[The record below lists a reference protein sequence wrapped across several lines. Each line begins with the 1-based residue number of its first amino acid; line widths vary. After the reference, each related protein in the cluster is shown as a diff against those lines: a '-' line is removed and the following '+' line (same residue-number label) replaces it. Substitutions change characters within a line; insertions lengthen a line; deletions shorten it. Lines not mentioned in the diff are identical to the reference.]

1 MQNLKMLKANKQSFI
16 LSLVMILFTTA
27 NAQESNNVNYSLQQ
41 SIDYAIKNSPNY
53 LNSELD
59 LKNAEYR
66 KKEIT
71 GLGLPQVT
79 GSVDLKNYLELPTQL
94 LPGQFFGAPAGTY
107 IPVRFGTKYNSTAGI
122 NASQL
127 IFSSDY
133 IFGLKASTEFINL
146 SKISVTRSKAE
157 LVSQVSK
164 AYYTVII
171 NRDRIKL
178 LDANVVRL
186 KKILDDTKAFNKQ
199 GFAELIDV
207 ERLEVQ
213 YNNLTTEKD
222 KTVRLIGLSET
233 VLKFQMGYK
242 LSDPIILSDSL
253 NINTDTFEELSSS
266 KIDITKRPDYQL
278 LKAQQSLLDIDV
290 KRLKWGY
297 MPTLAAYGAYQYNA
311 QREKFD
317 FLDTDQQW
325 FKIALIGATLNLTI
339 FDGFQ
344 RHNKIQQAKI
354 SSLKNLNTI
363 KTIEQAGELEATV
376 ASISYNNAYSSVLVQ
391 KKNMILAQ
399 HVYDVA
405 QKKYQGGVG
414 TSLEIVNAETSLKE
428 AQTNYYN
435 AVYDMLIAKIDYQK
449 AIGTLTK

>member
-71 GLGLPQVT
+71 GLGLPQVS

-317 FLDTDQQW
+317 FLDTEQQW

-363 KTIEQAGELEATV
+363 KAIEQAGELEATV
-376 ASISYNNAYSSVLVQ
+376 ASITYNNAYQSVLVQ
-391 KKNMILAQ
+391 KKNMVLAQ

>member
-1 MQNLKMLKANKQSFI
+1 MLSTKKNTFI
-16 LSLVMILFTTA
+16 LSLAMIIVTNA
-27 NAQESNNVNYSLQQ
+27 KAQESNSANYSLQQ

-66 KKEIT
+66 RKEIT

-94 LPGQFFGAPAGTY
+94 LPGQFFGAPAGTF

-157 LVSQVSK
+157 LISQVSK

-242 LSDPIILSDSL
+242 LSDPITLSDSL

-317 FLDTDQQW
+317 FLDTEQQW

-414 TSLEIVNAETSLKE
+414 TTLEIVNAETSLKE

>member
-1 MQNLKMLKANKQSFI
+1 MLSTKKNTFI
-16 LSLVMILFTTA
+16 LSLAMIIVTNTK
-27 NAQESNNVNYSLQQ
+27 AQESNSANYSLQQ

-66 KKEIT
+66 RKEIT

-79 GSVDLKNYLELPTQL
+79 GSVDLKNYLELPTSL

-107 IPVRFGTKYNSTAGI
+107 VPVKFGTKFNSTAGI

-178 LDANVVRL
+178 LEANVVRL

-213 YNNLTTEKD
+213 YNNLITEKD

-242 LSDPIILSDSL
+242 LSDPITLSDSL

-317 FLDTDQQW
+317 FLDTEQQW

-414 TSLEIVNAETSLKE
+414 TTLEIVNAETSLKE

>member
-1 MQNLKMLKANKQSFI
+1 MLSTKKNTFI
-16 LSLVMILFTTA
+16 LSLAMIIVT
-27 NAQESNNVNYSLQQ
+27 NVKAQESKSANYSLQQ

-94 LPGQFFGAPAGTY
+94 LPGQFFGAPAGTF

-146 SKISVTRSKAE
+146 SKISVTRSKAD

-178 LDANVVRL
+178 LEANVVRL

-213 YNNLTTEKD
+213 YNNLITEKD

-242 LSDPIILSDSL
+242 LSDPITLSDSL

-317 FLDTDQQW
+317 FLDTEQQW

-414 TSLEIVNAETSLKE
+414 TTLEIVNAETSLKE

>member
-1 MQNLKMLKANKQSFI
+1 
-16 LSLVMILFTTA
+16 MIIVTNTK
-27 NAQESNNVNYSLQQ
+27 AQESNSANYSLQQ

-66 KKEIT
+66 RKEIT

-79 GSVDLKNYLELPTQL
+79 GSVDLKNYLELPTSL

-107 IPVRFGTKYNSTAGI
+107 VPVKFGTKFNSTAGI

-178 LDANVVRL
+178 LEANVVRL

-213 YNNLTTEKD
+213 YNNLITEKD

-242 LSDPIILSDSL
+242 LSDPITLSDSL

-317 FLDTDQQW
+317 FLDTEQQW

-414 TSLEIVNAETSLKE
+414 TTLEIVNAETSLKE

>member
-1 MQNLKMLKANKQSFI
+1 MLSTKKNTFI
-16 LSLVMILFTTA
+16 LSLVMIIITNA
-27 NAQESNNVNYSLQQ
+27 KAQESNSANYSLQQ

-66 KKEIT
+66 RKEIT

-178 LDANVVRL
+178 LEANVVRL

-213 YNNLTTEKD
+213 YNNLITEKD

-242 LSDPIILSDSL
+242 LSDPITLSDSL

-317 FLDTDQQW
+317 FLDTEQQW

-376 ASISYNNAYSSVLVQ
+376 ASVSYNNAYSSVLVQ

-414 TSLEIVNAETSLKE
+414 TTLEIVNAETSLKE

-435 AVYDMLIAKIDYQK
+435 AVYDMLIAKIDYKK

>member
-1 MQNLKMLKANKQSFI
+1 
-16 LSLVMILFTTA
+16 MIIVT
-27 NAQESNNVNYSLQQ
+27 NVKAQESKSANYSLQQ

-66 KKEIT
+66 RKEIT
-71 GLGLPQVT
+71 GLGLPQVS
-79 GSVDLKNYLELPTQL
+79 GSIDLKDYLDLPTSL

-107 IPVRFGTKYNSTAGI
+107 VPVKFGTKFNSTAGI
-122 NASQL
+122 SASQL

-146 SKISVTRSKAE
+146 SKISVTRSKAD

-178 LDANVVRL
+178 LEANVVRL

-213 YNNLTTEKD
+213 YNNIITEKD

-242 LSDPIILSDSL
+242 LSDPITLSDSL

-317 FLDTDQQW
+317 FLDTEQQW

-414 TSLEIVNAETSLKE
+414 TTLEIVNAETSLKE

>member
-1 MQNLKMLKANKQSFI
+1 MLSTKKNTFI
-16 LSLVMILFTTA
+16 LSLAMIIVTNTK
-27 NAQESNNVNYSLQQ
+27 AQESNSANYSLQQ

-66 KKEIT
+66 RKEIT

-213 YNNLTTEKD
+213 YNNLITEKD

-242 LSDPIILSDSL
+242 LSDPITLSDSL

-317 FLDTDQQW
+317 FLDTEQQW

-414 TSLEIVNAETSLKE
+414 TTLEIVNAETSLKE

>member
-1 MQNLKMLKANKQSFI
+1 MLSTKKNAFI
-16 LSLVMILFTTA
+16 LSLVMIIITNA
-27 NAQESNNVNYSLQQ
+27 KAQESNSANYSLQQ

-66 KKEIT
+66 RKEIT

-79 GSVDLKNYLELPTQL
+79 GSVDLKNYLELPTSL

-107 IPVRFGTKYNSTAGI
+107 VPVKFGTKFNSTAGI

-178 LDANVVRL
+178 LEANVVRL

-213 YNNLTTEKD
+213 YNNLITEKD

-242 LSDPIILSDSL
+242 LSDPITLSDSL

-317 FLDTDQQW
+317 FLDTEQQW

-414 TSLEIVNAETSLKE
+414 TTLEIVNAETSLKE

-435 AVYDMLIAKIDYQK
+435 AVYDMLIAKIDYKK

>member
-1 MQNLKMLKANKQSFI
+1 MLSTKKNTFI
-16 LSLVMILFTTA
+16 LSLAMIIVTNTK
-27 NAQESNNVNYSLQQ
+27 AQESNSANYSLQQ

-66 KKEIT
+66 RKEIT
-71 GLGLPQVT
+71 GLGLPQVS
-79 GSVDLKNYLELPTQL
+79 GSIDLKDYLDLPTSL

-107 IPVRFGTKYNSTAGI
+107 VPVKFGTKFNSTAGI
-122 NASQL
+122 SASQL

-146 SKISVTRSKAE
+146 SKISVTRSKAD

-178 LDANVVRL
+178 LEANVVRL

-213 YNNLTTEKD
+213 YNNIITEKD

-242 LSDPIILSDSL
+242 LSDPITLSDSL

-311 QREKFD
+311 QRAKFD
-317 FLDTDQQW
+317 FLDTEQQW

-391 KKNMILAQ
+391 KKNMILGQ

-414 TSLEIVNAETSLKE
+414 TTLEIVNAETSLKE

>member
-1 MQNLKMLKANKQSFI
+1 MLSTKKNTFI
-16 LSLVMILFTTA
+16 LSLAMIIVT
-27 NAQESNNVNYSLQQ
+27 NVKAQESKSANYSLQQ

-94 LPGQFFGAPAGTY
+94 LPGQFFGAPAGTF

-146 SKISVTRSKAE
+146 SKISVTRSKAD

-178 LDANVVRL
+178 LEANVVRL

-213 YNNLTTEKD
+213 YNNLITEKD

-242 LSDPIILSDSL
+242 LSDPITLSDSL

-363 KTIEQAGELEATV
+363 KAIEQAGELEATV

-414 TSLEIVNAETSLKE
+414 TTLEIVNAETSLKE

>member
-1 MQNLKMLKANKQSFI
+1 MLSTKKNTFI
-16 LSLVMILFTTA
+16 LSLAMIIVT
-27 NAQESNNVNYSLQQ
+27 NVKAQESKSANYSLQQ

-94 LPGQFFGAPAGTY
+94 LPGQFFGAPAGTF

-146 SKISVTRSKAE
+146 SKISVTRSKAD

-178 LDANVVRL
+178 LEANVVRL

-242 LSDPIILSDSL
+242 LSDPITLSDSL

-317 FLDTDQQW
+317 FLDTEQQW

-363 KTIEQAGELEATV
+363 KTIEQAGELEATI

-414 TSLEIVNAETSLKE
+414 TTLEIVNAETSLKE

>member
-1 MQNLKMLKANKQSFI
+1 MLSTKKNTFI
-16 LSLVMILFTTA
+16 LSLAMIIVT
-27 NAQESNNVNYSLQQ
+27 NVKAQESKSANYSLQQ

-94 LPGQFFGAPAGTY
+94 LPGQFFGAPAGTF

-146 SKISVTRSKAE
+146 SKISVTRSKAD

-178 LDANVVRL
+178 LEANVVRL

-213 YNNLTTEKD
+213 YNNLITEKD

-242 LSDPIILSDSL
+242 LSDPITLSDSL

-317 FLDTDQQW
+317 FLDTEQQW

-363 KTIEQAGELEATV
+363 KTIEQAGELEATI

-414 TSLEIVNAETSLKE
+414 TTLEIVNAETSLKE

>member
-16 LSLVMILFTTA
+16 LSLVMIIVNTA
-27 NAQESNNVNYSLQQ
+27 TSQESNSANFSLQQ

-71 GLGLPQVT
+71 GLGLPQVS

-311 QREKFD
+311 QREEFD

-363 KTIEQAGELEATV
+363 KAIEQAGELEATV
-376 ASISYNNAYSSVLVQ
+376 ASITYNNAYQSVLVQ
-391 KKNMILAQ
+391 KKNMVLAQ

>member
-1 MQNLKMLKANKQSFI
+1 
-16 LSLVMILFTTA
+16 MIIVTNA
-27 NAQESNNVNYSLQQ
+27 KAQESRSANYSLQQ
-41 SIDYAIKNSPNY
+41 SIDYAIKNSPNH

-59 LKNAEYR
+59 LQNAEYR
-66 KKEIT
+66 RKEIA
-71 GLGLPQVT
+71 GVGLPQVT

-133 IFGLKASTEFINL
+133 IFGLKASNEFINL

-178 LDANVVRL
+178 LEANVVRL

-213 YNNLTTEKD
+213 YNNLITEKD
-222 KTVRLIGLSET
+222 KTMRLIGLSET

-242 LSDPIILSDSL
+242 LSDPITLSDSL

-317 FLDTDQQW
+317 FLDTEQQW

-414 TSLEIVNAETSLKE
+414 TTLEIVNAETSLKE

-435 AVYDMLIAKIDYQK
+435 SVFDMLIAKIDYQK

>member
-1 MQNLKMLKANKQSFI
+1 MLSTKKNTFI
-16 LSLVMILFTTA
+16 LSLAMIIVTNTK
-27 NAQESNNVNYSLQQ
+27 AQESNSANYSLQQ

-66 KKEIT
+66 RKEIT

-79 GSVDLKNYLELPTQL
+79 GSVDLKNYLELPTSL
-94 LPGQFFGAPAGTY
+94 LPGQFFGAPAGPY
-107 IPVRFGTKYNSTAGI
+107 VPVKFGTKFNSTAGI

-178 LDANVVRL
+178 LEANVVRL

-213 YNNLTTEKD
+213 YNNLITEKD

-242 LSDPIILSDSL
+242 LSDPITLSDSL

-317 FLDTDQQW
+317 FLDTEQQW

-414 TSLEIVNAETSLKE
+414 TTLEIVNAETSLKE

-435 AVYDMLIAKIDYQK
+435 AVYDMLIAKIDYKK

>member
-1 MQNLKMLKANKQSFI
+1 MLSTKKNTFI
-16 LSLVMILFTTA
+16 LSLAMIIVTNA
-27 NAQESNNVNYSLQQ
+27 KAQESNSANYSLQQ

-66 KKEIT
+66 RKEIT

-94 LPGQFFGAPAGTY
+94 LPGQFFGAPAGTF

-157 LVSQVSK
+157 LISQVSK

-317 FLDTDQQW
+317 FLDTEQQW

-363 KTIEQAGELEATV
+363 KTIEQAGELEATI

-414 TSLEIVNAETSLKE
+414 TTLEIVNAETSLKE

>member
-171 NRDRIKL
+171 SRDRIKL
-178 LDANVVRL
+178 LEANVVRL

-213 YNNLTTEKD
+213 YNNLITEKD

-242 LSDPIILSDSL
+242 LSDPITLSDSL

-278 LKAQQSLLDIDV
+278 FKAQQSLLDIDV

-363 KTIEQAGELEATV
+363 KAIEQAGELEATV
-376 ASISYNNAYSSVLVQ
+376 ASITYNNAYQSVLVQ
-391 KKNMILAQ
+391 KKNMVLAQ

>member
-1 MQNLKMLKANKQSFI
+1 MNHRK
-16 LSLVMILFTTA
+16 T
-27 NAQESNNVNYSLQQ
+27 
-41 SIDYAIKNSPNY
+41 IKN
-53 LNSELD
+53 LRAEKLCVLD
-59 LKNAEYR
+59 FFHTNFFFF
-66 KKEIT
+66 
-71 GLGLPQVT
+71 
-79 GSVDLKNYLELPTQL
+79 LEKWTQL
-94 LPGQFFGAPAGTY
+94 
-107 IPVRFGTKYNSTAGI
+107 
-122 NASQL
+122 QL
-127 IFSSDY
+127 TNLNLDY

-178 LDANVVRL
+178 LEANVVRL

-213 YNNLTTEKD
+213 YNNLITEKD

-242 LSDPIILSDSL
+242 LSDPITLSDSL

-317 FLDTDQQW
+317 FLDTEQQW
-325 FKIALIGATLNLTI
+325 FKIALIGATLNLNI

-414 TSLEIVNAETSLKE
+414 TTLEIVNAETSLKE

>member
-1 MQNLKMLKANKQSFI
+1 
-16 LSLVMILFTTA
+16 MIIVTNA
-27 NAQESNNVNYSLQQ
+27 KAQESRSANYSLQQ
-41 SIDYAIKNSPNY
+41 SIDYAIKNSPNH

-59 LKNAEYR
+59 LQNAEYR
-66 KKEIT
+66 RKEIA
-71 GLGLPQVT
+71 GVGLPQVT

-133 IFGLKASTEFINL
+133 IFGLKASNEFINL

-178 LDANVVRL
+178 LEANVVRL

-213 YNNLTTEKD
+213 YNNLITEKD
-222 KTVRLIGLSET
+222 KTMRLIGLSET

-242 LSDPIILSDSL
+242 LSDPITLSDSL

-317 FLDTDQQW
+317 FLDTEQQW

-405 QKKYQGGVG
+405 QKKI
-414 TSLEIVNAETSLKE
+414 SRRCW
-428 AQTNYYN
+428 YYFR
-435 AVYDMLIAKIDYQK
+435 DRKC
-449 AIGTLTK
+449 

>member
-1 MQNLKMLKANKQSFI
+1 MLSTKKNAFI
-16 LSLVMILFTTA
+16 LSLVMIIITNA
-27 NAQESNNVNYSLQQ
+27 KAQESNSANYSLQQ

-66 KKEIT
+66 RKEIT

-79 GSVDLKNYLELPTQL
+79 GSVDLKNYLELPTSL

-107 IPVRFGTKYNSTAGI
+107 VPVKFGTKFNSTAGI

-178 LDANVVRL
+178 LEANVVRL

-213 YNNLTTEKD
+213 YNNLITEKD

-242 LSDPIILSDSL
+242 LSDPITLSDSL

-317 FLDTDQQW
+317 FLDTEQQW

-414 TSLEIVNAETSLKE
+414 TTLEIVNAETSLKE

>member
-363 KTIEQAGELEATV
+363 KAIEQAGELEATV

>member
-1 MQNLKMLKANKQSFI
+1 MLSTKKNTFI
-16 LSLVMILFTTA
+16 LSLAMIIVTNTK
-27 NAQESNNVNYSLQQ
+27 AQESNSANYSLQQ

-66 KKEIT
+66 RKEIT
-71 GLGLPQVT
+71 GLGLPQVS
-79 GSVDLKNYLELPTQL
+79 GSIDLKDYLDLPTSL

-107 IPVRFGTKYNSTAGI
+107 VPVKFGTKFNSTAGI
-122 NASQL
+122 SASQL

-146 SKISVTRSKAE
+146 SKISVTRSKAD

-178 LDANVVRL
+178 LEANVVRL

-213 YNNLTTEKD
+213 YNNIITEKD

-242 LSDPIILSDSL
+242 LSDPITLSDSL

-290 KRLKWGY
+290 QRLKWGY

-311 QREKFD
+311 QRAKFD
-317 FLDTDQQW
+317 FLDTEQQW

-391 KKNMILAQ
+391 KKNMILGQ

-414 TSLEIVNAETSLKE
+414 TTLEIVNAETSLKE

>member
-1 MQNLKMLKANKQSFI
+1 MLSTKKNTFI
-16 LSLVMILFTTA
+16 LSLAMIIVTNTK
-27 NAQESNNVNYSLQQ
+27 AQESNSANYSLQQ

-66 KKEIT
+66 RKEIT

-79 GSVDLKNYLELPTQL
+79 GSVDLKNYLELPTSL

-107 IPVRFGTKYNSTAGI
+107 VPVKFGTKFNSTAGI

-178 LDANVVRL
+178 LEANVVRL

-213 YNNLTTEKD
+213 YNNLITEKD

-242 LSDPIILSDSL
+242 LSDPITLSDSL

-317 FLDTDQQW
+317 FLDTEQQW

-414 TSLEIVNAETSLKE
+414 TTLEIVNAETSLKE

-435 AVYDMLIAKIDYQK
+435 AVYDMLIAKIDYKK

>member
-1 MQNLKMLKANKQSFI
+1 MLSTKKNTFI
-16 LSLVMILFTTA
+16 LSLAMIIVTNA
-27 NAQESNNVNYSLQQ
+27 KAQESNSANYSLQQ

-66 KKEIT
+66 RKEIT

-178 LDANVVRL
+178 LEANVVRL

-213 YNNLTTEKD
+213 YNNLITEKD

-242 LSDPIILSDSL
+242 LSDPITLSDSL

-317 FLDTDQQW
+317 FLDTEQQW

-414 TSLEIVNAETSLKE
+414 TTLEIVNAETSLKE

-435 AVYDMLIAKIDYQK
+435 AVYDMLIAKIDYKK